1 MNETEHV
8 ESGQNIRDLVRTKLS
23 NFKNEVFTVV
33 RAIAECTNGLPT
45 AAPVSNV
52 EAAISRLHDKYAH
65 LQGAVKALK
74 VHQGF
79 QDKLEDL
86 RKGIEE
92 KEKEIIKFSEV
103 VSESINHIEKE
114 LFEVA
119 RPLIGD
125 KFGENQILNVKTND
139 ILELAKKLSYS
150 TRAPPGWHFRQNR
163 EIPIPFRPPAPQ
175 EENMK
180 KGLLFT
186 ETKVLLAGLQ
196 ETRKIKG
203 EDGVEKE
210 PLVGKEEKV
219 EEKMEDDDE
228 EDDIV
233 YDEEEEKKSDDGNSK
248 GNATGI
254 EEESPEELEKPIA
267 IKRPR
272 EEKEDSDDSSDEE
285 QEQKRAKKTIASID
299 YTYDIGISDSDDD
312 SSN

>member
-1 MNETEHV
+1 
-8 ESGQNIRDLVRTKLS
+8 
-23 NFKNEVFTVV
+23 
-33 RAIAECTNGLPT
+33 
-45 AAPVSNV
+45 
-52 EAAISRLHDKYAH
+52 
-65 LQGAVKALK
+65 
-74 VHQGF
+74 
-79 QDKLEDL
+79 
-86 RKGIEE
+86 
-92 KEKEIIKFSEV
+92 
-103 VSESINHIEKE
+103 
-114 LFEVA
+114 
-119 RPLIGD
+119 
-125 KFGENQILNVKTND
+125 
-139 ILELAKKLSYS
+139 
-150 TRAPPGWHFRQNR
+150 
-163 EIPIPFRPPAPQ
+163 
-175 EENMK
+175 MK